1 MRMLSR
7 LLSAFTLVTLSVT
20 FMMCGS
26 DPGTDPPAEPTEVEK
41 ATEMLTSGTATWAPS
56 ASAGIIMDGSDVTA
70 EFFTGFSIKFSA
82 TTFTTT
88 GDTPFFEA
96 TDTWTF
102 KDETAKVIVR
112 GSDGKEMPITSLTD
126 TQLKFTLEWDQTT
139 YEEGRK
145 KSIPGTYEFT
155 LTK

>member
-7 LLSAFTLVTLSVT
+7 LLTVITLVALAVT

-26 DPGTDPPAEPTEVEK
+26 DPGPDPVEPTEVEK
-41 ATEMLTSGTATWAPS
+41 ATETLTSGTATWAPS
-56 ASAGIIMDGSDVTA
+56 GSAGITADGTDVTE
-70 EFFTGFSIKFSA
+70 EFFNGFSITFTA

-88 GDTPFFEA
+88 GNTPFFEA

-126 TQLKFTLEWDQTT
+126 SQLKFTLEWDQTT
-139 YEEGRK
+139 YEEGRN